1 VDVLSDL
8 VRFLSD
14 GERWQGNQGIPNLIL
29 EHLGY
34 SLVATVIAGVLA
46 LPLALWAGH
55 TGRGDTLLINV
66 ANVGRAIP
74 TFGLILTAF
83 VIFGLGVTPVYI
95 ALVALAIPPIVANA
109 AVGVRQVDRD
119 IREAA
124 EGMGMTGWQVLRGV
138 ELPIAMPLI
147 MTGLRTSAVQ
157 VVATAT
163 LAAFVGL
170 GGLGRP
176 IINGLAQGVLTNDNA
191 RSQVIVGAVL
201 VALLA
206 VLTEVAFGAVERVVV
221 PAGLR
226 SQRGGRDAAPAQPA
240 G

>member
-1 VDVLSDL
+1 MDVLSDL
-8 VRFLSD
+8 LRFLSD
-14 GERWQGNQGIPNLIL
+14 GKRWQGDQGIPNLIL

-34 SLVATVIAGVLA
+34 SLVATLIAGVLA
-46 LPLALWAGH
+46 LPLALWVGH

-95 ALVALAIPPIVANA
+95 ALVALAIPPIVANT
-109 AVGVRQVDRD
+109 AVGVREVDRD

-124 EGMGMTGWQVLRGV
+124 EGMGMTGWQVLSRV
-138 ELPIAMPLI
+138 ELPIALPLV

-191 RSQVIVGAVL
+191 RSQVIIGAVL

-206 VLTEVAFGAVERVVV
+206 ILTEVAFGALERVVV

-226 SQRGGRDAAPAQPA
+226 PERGAARVAPAGPA
-240 G
+240 A